1 VNLVK
6 LAKIAISPVLGKG
19 LVSSSASAGS
29 GCCGKLTRQVSL
41 DNQATSRQNT
51 SSQLTVTAL
60 ASAQGLSN
68 KNPATPLNFSEK
80 RSIANARTGSVLP
93 LAGDIR
99 EPQNVVERA

>member
-1 VNLVK
+1 MCNRRTIRKRLKRQKKKGGSLSVNLVK
-6 LAKIAISPVLGKG
+6 LAKIAISTVLGKG

-80 RSIANARTGSVLP
+80 RSI
-93 LAGDIR
+93 
-99 EPQNVVERA
+99 